1 MLINWDFLLEV
12 LFDLTLFFLL
22 VIVFYKVFMQY
33 ILPFLYHQILDIKKH
48 QKEVKNKIQ
57 LLDASQI
64 RLESQIVDQKEGF
77 DLLDEKVKFWHKSI
91 YQNNKKFIQKHC
103 ELIEKIKAK
112 RINQKEHFCLFKLE
126 KNVIV
131 QSIDQTYDSLSPINC
146 KPRGRELLT
155 ELIDIITQP
164 YLKVK

>member
-1 MLINWDFLLEV
+1 MLINWDFFLEV
-12 LFDLTLFFLL
+12 AFDLTIFFLL
-22 VIVFYKVFMQY
+22 VIVFYKIFMQY
-33 ILPFLYHQILDIKKH
+33 VLPFFYNQILDIKKH

-64 RLESQIVDQKEGF
+64 RLESQIIDQKEEF
-77 DLLDEKVKFWHKSI
+77 DSLDEKVNLWRRSI
-91 YQNNKKFIQKHC
+91 YQNNKKFIQEHS
-103 ELIEKIKAK
+103 ELVEKIKIK
-112 RINQKEHFCLFKLE
+112 RVNQEDYFCLFKLE